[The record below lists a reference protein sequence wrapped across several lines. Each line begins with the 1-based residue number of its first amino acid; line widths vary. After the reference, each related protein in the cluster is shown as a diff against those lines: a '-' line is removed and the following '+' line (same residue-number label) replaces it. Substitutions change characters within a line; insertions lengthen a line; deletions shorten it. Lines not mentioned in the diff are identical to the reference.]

1 MGETLELAS
10 AADAL
15 GFHSF
20 WLSEGYHSRSAIVR
34 AALIASATQ
43 RIKIGLGILSPH
55 TKHPALLAMDAASL
69 DEVAHDRVIL
79 GIGRVLNALRKH
91 AIDDAG
97 TTQLVKESIEIIKGI
112 LSGQSFRY
120 DGKRFRIPAPGSRLD
135 LDPCGCLPVYVGAT
149 GPAMLRLA
157 GQYADGVL
165 FNYPCV
171 PSFIDYAMPF
181 IEEGLSRAGRT
192 LDDFDVAAYLLVSV
206 DASAQ
211 KALAAA
217 KRFIAQKLPTRHSEM
232 LRHAGVTAVEIN
244 VVRDQVQ
251 RLGLA
256 RAAAALDDTVA
267 RKVVIAGTPDEVVE
281 GLRKFL
287 PTGLKLPIIW
297 EIIGPERQDSLG
309 LIAQAI
315 MPKLR

>member
-1 MGETLELAS
+1 
-10 AADAL
+10 
-15 GFHSF
+15 
-20 WLSEGYHSRSAIVR
+20 
-34 AALIASATQ
+34 
-43 RIKIGLGILSPH
+43 
-55 TKHPALLAMDAASL
+55 
-69 DEVAHDRVIL
+69 
-79 GIGRVLNALRKH
+79 
-91 AIDDAG
+91 
-97 TTQLVKESIEIIKGI
+97 
-112 LSGQSFRY
+112 
-120 DGKRFRIPAPGSRLD
+120 
-135 LDPCGCLPVYVGAT
+135 
-149 GPAMLRLA
+149 MLRLA

-171 PSFIDYAMPF
+171 PSFIDHAMPF

-192 LDDFDVAAYLLVSV
+192 PDDFEVAAYLLVSV

-232 LRHAGVTAVEIN
+232 LRHAGVTAAEIN
-244 VVRDQVQ
+244 AVRDQVE

-256 RAAAALDDTVA
+256 RAAAELDDTVA

-287 PTGLKLPIIW
+287 TTGLKLPIIW
-297 EIIGPERQDSLG
+297 EIIGPERRGSLG
-309 LIAQAI
+309 LIAQEV